1 MDLLLPAFGLFT
13 ISLLIFIIVFL
24 ILKKFAWKPILST
37 LKEREDSIT
46 DSIAT
51 AERVKEEMAQMKA
64 EHEHVL
70 AEAKAERSMI
80 LKEAKEAKDKIISEA
95 KATAQAEAKKIIQ
108 DASVAIENQKMAAL
122 TDVKNQVGNL
132 VIEVAEKVLRKEL
145 SDKQN
150 QEAYIRQLAT
160 EIKMN

>member
-1 MDLLLPAFGLFT
+1 MDLLMPELGLFS

-24 ILKKFAWKPILST
+24 ILKKFAWKPILAT

-70 AEAKAERSMI
+70 AEAKAERSKI
-80 LKEAKEAKDKIISEA
+80 LKEAKELKDQIISEA
-95 KATAQAEAKKIIQ
+95 KAQAQAEAKKIVQ
-108 DASVAIENQKMAAL
+108 DASVAIENQKLAAL
-122 TDVKNQVGNL
+122 TEVKNQVGNL

-145 SDKQN
+145 SDKKA
-150 QEAYIRQLAT
+150 QEAYIGQLAS

>member
-1 MDLLLPAFGLFT
+1 MPELGLFS

-37 LKEREDSIT
+37 LKDREDSIT

-70 AEAKAERSMI
+70 AEAKAERSKI
-80 LKEAKEAKDKIISEA
+80 LKEAKELKDQIISEA
-95 KATAQAEAKKIIQ
+95 KAQAQAEAKKIVH

-122 TDVKNQVGNL
+122 TEVKNQVGTL

-145 SDKQN
+145 SDKKA
-150 QEAYIRQLAT
+150 QEAYISQLAS

>member
-1 MDLLLPAFGLFT
+1 MDLLQPALGLFF
-13 ISLLIFIIVFL
+13 ISLLIFIIVFV
-24 ILKKFAWKPILST
+24 ILKKFAWKPILSV

-150 QEAYIRQLAT
+150 QEAYIKQLAT

>member
-1 MDLLLPAFGLFT
+1 MDLLNPALGLFV
-13 ISLLIFIIVFL
+13 ISLVIFVIVFL
-24 ILKKFAWKPILST
+24 ILKKFAWKPILAT
-37 LKEREDSIT
+37 LKEREDSIS

-70 AEAKAERSMI
+70 AEAKAERSKI
-80 LKEAKEAKDKIISEA
+80 LKEAKDAKEQIINEA
-95 KATAQAEAKKIIQ
+95 KAQAQAEAKKIIH
-108 DASVAIENQKMAAL
+108 DASIAIENQKMAAL
-122 TDVKNQVGNL
+122 TDVKNQVGTL

-150 QEAYIRQLAT
+150 QEAYIRQLAS

>member
-1 MDLLLPAFGLFT
+1 MDLLQPALGLFF

-70 AEAKAERSMI
+70 AEAKAERSLI
-80 LKEAKEAKDKIISEA
+80 LKEAKEAKEKIISEA
-95 KATAQAEAKKIIQ
+95 KAQAQAEAKKIIQ

-122 TDVKNQVGNL
+122 TDVKNQVGTL

-150 QEAYIRQLAT
+150 QDAYIKQLAQ

>member
-1 MDLLLPAFGLFT
+1 MDLLLPASGLFI
-13 ISLLIFIIVFL
+13 ISFLIFIIVFL

-150 QEAYIRQLAT
+150 QEAYIKQLAT

>member
-1 MDLLLPAFGLFT
+1 MDLLQPALGLFF

-24 ILKKFAWKPILST
+24 ILKKFAWKPILSV

-70 AEAKAERSMI
+70 AEAKAERSQI

-95 KATAQAEAKKIIQ
+95 KAQAQAEAKKIIQ
-108 DASVAIENQKMAAL
+108 DASVAIENQKMAAI
-122 TDVKNQVGNL
+122 TEVKNQLGTL

-150 QEAYIRQLAT
+150 QDAYIKQLAQ

>member
-1 MDLLLPAFGLFT
+1 MDLLMPELGLFS

-24 ILKKFAWKPILST
+24 ILKKFAWTPILST
-37 LKEREDSIT
+37 LKDREDSIT

-70 AEAKAERSMI
+70 AEAKAERSKI
-80 LKEAKEAKDKIISEA
+80 LKEAKELKDQIIGEA
-95 KATAQAEAKKIIQ
+95 KAQAQAEAKKIVH

-122 TDVKNQVGNL
+122 TEVKNQVGTL

-145 SDKQN
+145 SDKKA
-150 QEAYIRQLAT
+150 QEAYISQLAS

>member
-1 MDLLLPAFGLFT
+1 MPGLGLFT
-13 ISLLIFIIVFL
+13 ISLIIFIIVFL

-70 AEAKAERSMI
+70 AEAKAERSAI
-80 LKEAKEAKDKIISEA
+80 LKEAKDAKDQIIREAKEQ
-95 KATAQAEAKKIIQ
+95 AQAEAKKIIAE
-108 DASVAIENQKMAAL
+108 ASVAIENQKMAAL
-122 TDVKNQVGNL
+122 TDVKNQVGTL

-145 SDKQN
+145 SDKAN
-150 QEAYIRQLAT
+150 QEAYIKQLAG
-160 EIKMN
+160 EIKLN

>member
-1 MDLLLPAFGLFT
+1 MDLLMPGLGLFT
-13 ISLLIFIIVFL
+13 ISLIIFIIVFL

-70 AEAKAERSMI
+70 AEAKAERSAI
-80 LKEAKEAKDKIISEA
+80 LKEAKDAKDQIIREAKEQ
-95 KATAQAEAKKIIQ
+95 AQAEAKKIIAE
-108 DASVAIENQKMAAL
+108 ASVAIENQKMAAL
-122 TDVKNQVGNL
+122 TDVKNQVGTL

-145 SDKQN
+145 SDKAN
-150 QEAYIRQLAT
+150 QEAYIKQLAG
-160 EIKMN
+160 EIKLN

>member
-1 MDLLLPAFGLFT
+1 MDLLMPELGLFS

-37 LKEREDSIT
+37 LKDREDSIT

-70 AEAKAERSMI
+70 AEAKAERSKI
-80 LKEAKEAKDKIISEA
+80 LKEAKELKDQIISEA
-95 KATAQAEAKKIIQ
+95 KAQAQAEAKKIVH

-122 TDVKNQVGNL
+122 TEVKNQVGTL

-145 SDKQN
+145 SDKKA
-150 QEAYIRQLAT
+150 QEAYISQLAS

>member
-1 MDLLLPAFGLFT
+1 MDLLQPALGLFF

-132 VIEVAEKVLRKEL
+132 VIEVAEKILRKEL

-150 QEAYIRQLAT
+150 QEAYIKQLAT

>member
-1 MDLLLPAFGLFT
+1 MDLLQPALGLFT

-37 LKEREDSIT
+37 LKEREDSIS

-70 AEAKAERSMI
+70 AEAKAERSKI
-80 LKEAKEAKDKIISEA
+80 LKEAKDAKDQIISEA
-95 KATAQAEAKKIIQ
+95 KAQAQAEAKKIIH
-108 DASVAIENQKMAAL
+108 DASIAIENQKMAAL
-122 TDVKNQVGNL
+122 TEVKNQVGTL

-150 QEAYIRQLAT
+150 QEAYIRQLAS

>member
-1 MDLLLPAFGLFT
+1 MDLLQPALGLFF

-70 AEAKAERSMI
+70 AEAKAERSLI
-80 LKEAKEAKDKIISEA
+80 LKEAKEAKEKIISEA
-95 KATAQAEAKKIIQ
+95 KAQAQAEAKKIIQ

-122 TDVKNQVGNL
+122 TEVKNQVGTL

-150 QEAYIRQLAT
+150 QEAYIKQLAQ

>member
-24 ILKKFAWKPILST
+24 ILKKFAWKPILAT

-46 DSIAT
+46 DSITT

-122 TDVKNQVGNL
+122 TEVKNQVGTL

-150 QEAYIRQLAT
+150 QEAYIKQLAA